1 VDRVFERLGLDGAV
15 RDAAGSERA
24 LDLGQQLQRPP
35 AAGGGIDQEQ
45 VASRVGNG
53 QNLVVA
59 TEAPETRYARSGEYS
74 IAYQV
79 VGEGELDLVYVP
91 GLASHLEL
99 FWEEPEYSRFLHRL
113 ASFSRLILMDR
124 LGTGLSDRLPPNQ
137 VSTYEQRMDDIR
149 AVMDAVGSER
159 AAVLG
164 WSEGAPLCA
173 MFAATYPQRASA
185 LVMYGG
191 MARLLRDE
199 DYPVGMPSEAMDQ
212 FIEAIPTAWGQDEE
226 LLRLWAPSV
235 ADYPGPRRWWTRFGR
250 HAVSPGAATALF
262 ETLRELDVRDILP
275 AIRVPTLIV
284 HRTGDTLIP
293 VGHARHM
300 AERIPDA
307 KLVELP
313 GEDHLWWFG
322 DQDAIVDEVE
332 EFLTGARSVPESD
345 RVLATVMF
353 TDIVGSTERAAEL
366 GDGRWRD
373 VLESHESITRRE
385 LRRFRGTEVKTT
397 GDGFL
402 ATFDGPARA
411 IGCARAIAEGVRPLG
426 IEVRAGL
433 HTGECEVMNGDV
445 GGIAVH
451 TGARVSDQAGPGEVL
466 VSSTVKDLVAGSGI
480 EFEDRGSHELKG
492 VPGEWRLYAV
502 S

>member
-1 VDRVFERLGLDGAV
+1 M
-15 RDAAGSERA
+15 
-24 LDLGQQLQRPP
+24 
-35 AAGGGIDQEQ
+35 
-45 VASRVGNG
+45 
-53 QNLVVA
+53 
-59 TEAPETRYARSGEYS
+59 EAPETRYARSGDYS

-79 VGEGELDLVYVP
+79 VGQGDLDLVYVP
-91 GLASHLEL
+91 GLASHVEV
-99 FWEEPEYSRFLHRL
+99 FWEEPAYSRFLHRL

-124 LGTGLSDRLPPNQ
+124 LGTGLSDRLPANQ

-173 MFAATYPQRASA
+173 LFAATYPQRTTA

-191 MARLLRDE
+191 VPRFVSDD
-199 DYPVGMPSEAMDQ
+199 DYQWGFPREVLDDWVEQIVPA
-212 FIEAIPTAWGQDEE
+212 AWGQDEE

-235 ADYPGPRRWWTRFGR
+235 AEQPGPRRWFVRFGR
-250 HAVSPGAATALF
+250 LAASPGAAQALF
-262 ETLRELDVRDILP
+262 GMAQDLDIRDILP
-275 AIRVPTLIV
+275 AIRVPTLV
-284 HRTGDTLIP
+284 LHRTEDSL
-293 VGHARHM
+293 VEVEHSRYM

-313 GEDHLWWFG
+313 GVDHLWWFG
-322 DQDAIVDEVE
+322 DQDAIVDEVQ
-332 EFLTGARSVPESD
+332 EFLTGARSAPEPD

-353 TDIVGSTERAAEL
+353 TDIVGSTKRAADV
-366 GDGRWRD
+366 GDSRWREL
-373 VLESHESITRRE
+373 LERHEAIVRRE
-385 LRRFRGTEVKTT
+385 LERHRGHEVNTT

-402 ATFDGPARA
+402 ATFDGPGRA
-411 IGCARAIAEGVRPLG
+411 IGCARAIAEAVRSLG

-451 TGARVSDQAGPGEVL
+451 TGARVSAEARPGEVL

-480 EFEDRGSHELKG
+480 EFEDRGTHELKG

-502 S
+502 TA

>member
-1 VDRVFERLGLDGAV
+1 
-15 RDAAGSERA
+15 
-24 LDLGQQLQRPP
+24 
-35 AAGGGIDQEQ
+35 
-45 VASRVGNG
+45 
-53 QNLVVA
+53 VA

-79 VGEGELDLVYVP
+79 VGEGDIDLVYVP
-91 GLASHLEL
+91 GLASHLEV
-99 FWEEPEYSRFLHRL
+99 FWEEPAYSRFLHRL
-113 ASFSRLILMDR
+113 TSFSRLILMDR
-124 LGTGLSDRLPPNQ
+124 LGTGLSDRLPTNE

-159 AAVLG
+159 AALLG

-173 MFAATYPQRASA
+173 MFAATYPQRSAA

-191 MARLLRDE
+191 MPRFVIDE
-199 DYPVGMPSEAMDQ
+199 DYPWGMAPETMDG
-212 FIEAIPTAWGQDEE
+212 FIENVPSAWGQDED

-235 ADYPGPRRWWTRFGR
+235 ADSPGPRRWFARYAR
-250 HAVSPGAATALF
+250 LAASPGAALALF
-262 ETLRELDVRDILP
+262 RMARDLDVRDVLP
-275 AIRVPTLIV
+275 TIRVPTLVV
-284 HRTGDTLIP
+284 HRTGDTLIR
-293 VGHARHM
+293 VEHSRYM

-332 EFLTGARSVPESD
+332 EFLTGARSEREPD
-345 RVLATVMF
+345 RMLATVLF
-353 TDIVGSTERAAEL
+353 TDIVASTERAAEL
-366 GDGRWRD
+366 GDNRWRELLD
-373 VLESHESITRRE
+373 RHSAITRRE
-385 LRRFRGTEVKTT
+385 FDRHRGREVKTT

-402 ATFDGPARA
+402 ATFDGPARG
-411 IGCARAIAEGVRPLG
+411 IRCASAVAEAVRVLE
-426 IEVRAGL
+426 IEIRAGL

-451 TGARVSDQAGPGEVL
+451 TGARVSSEAGPGEVL

-480 EFEDRGSHELKG
+480 EFEDRGTHALKG
-492 VPGEWRLYAV
+492 VPGEWRLFAV
-502 S
+502 AG

>member
-1 VDRVFERLGLDGAV
+1 M
-15 RDAAGSERA
+15 
-24 LDLGQQLQRPP
+24 
-35 AAGGGIDQEQ
+35 
-45 VASRVGNG
+45 
-53 QNLVVA
+53 A
-59 TEAPETRYARSGEYS
+59 TETPETRYARSGEYS

-79 VGEGELDLVYVP
+79 VGEGDLDLVYVP
-91 GLASHLEL
+91 GLASHLEV
-99 FWEEPEYSRFLHRL
+99 FWEEPAYSRFLHRL

-137 VSTYEQRMDDIR
+137 VSIYEQRMDDIR

-159 AAVLG
+159 ASLLG

-173 MFAATYPQRASA
+173 TFAATYPQRTTA

-191 MARLLRDE
+191 MPRFLEDA
-199 DYPVGMPSEAMDQ
+199 DYPFGMPSRELDE
-212 FIEAIPTAWGQDEE
+212 FIEAAPTTWGQDEE

-235 ADYPGPRRWWTRFGR
+235 ADLPGPRRWWTRYAR
-250 HAVSPGAATALF
+250 LAASPGAASALF
-262 ETLRELDVRDILP
+262 AMLRDLDVRDILP

-284 HRTGDTLIP
+284 HRAGDTL
-293 VGHARHM
+293 VRVDHARYM

-332 EFLTGARSVPESD
+332 EFLTGARSTPEPD

-366 GDGRWRD
+366 GDGRWREL
-373 VLESHESITRRE
+373 LERHGMVTRRE
-385 LRRFRGTEVKTT
+385 LARHRGCEVKAM
-397 GDGFL
+397 GDGVL
-402 ATFDGPARA
+402 ATFDGPARGIRCAQA
-411 IGCARAIAEGVRPLG
+411 ITGAVRPLG

-433 HTGECEVMNGDV
+433 HTGECEVMNDDV

-451 TGARVSDQAGPGEVL
+451 TGARVSAEAGPGEVL

-480 EFEDRGSHELKG
+480 VFEDRGARRLKG

-502 S
+502 SG

>member
-1 VDRVFERLGLDGAV
+1 M
-15 RDAAGSERA
+15 
-24 LDLGQQLQRPP
+24 
-35 AAGGGIDQEQ
+35 
-45 VASRVGNG
+45 
-53 QNLVVA
+53 
-59 TEAPETRYARSGEYS
+59 EAPETRYARSGDYS

-79 VGEGELDLVYVP
+79 VGQGDLDLVYVP
-91 GLASHLEL
+91 GLASHIEV
-99 FWEEPEYSRFLHRL
+99 FWEEPAYSRFLHRL

-124 LGTGLSDRLPPNQ
+124 LGTGLSDRLPANQ

-173 MFAATYPQRASA
+173 LFAATYPQRTTA

-191 MARLLRDE
+191 VPRFVSDD
-199 DYPVGMPSEAMDQ
+199 DYQWGFPREVLDDWVEQVVPA
-212 FIEAIPTAWGQDEE
+212 AWGQDEE

-235 ADYPGPRRWWTRFGR
+235 AEQPGPRRWFVRFGR
-250 HAVSPGAATALF
+250 LAASPGAAQALF
-262 ETLRELDVRDILP
+262 GMAQDLDIRDILP
-275 AIRVPTLIV
+275 AIRVPTLVI
-284 HRTGDTLIP
+284 HRTEDSL
-293 VGHARHM
+293 VEVEHSRYM

-313 GEDHLWWFG
+313 GVDHLWWFG
-322 DQDAIVDEVE
+322 DQDAIVDEVQ
-332 EFLTGARSVPESD
+332 EFLTGARSAPEPD

-353 TDIVGSTERAAEL
+353 TDIVGSTKRAADV
-366 GDGRWRD
+366 GDSRWREL
-373 VLESHESITRRE
+373 LERHEAIVRRE
-385 LRRFRGTEVKTT
+385 LERHRGHEVNTT

-402 ATFDGPARA
+402 ATFDGPGRA
-411 IGCARAIAEGVRPLG
+411 IGCARAIAESVRSLG

-451 TGARVSDQAGPGEVL
+451 TGARVSAEARPGEVL

-480 EFEDRGSHELKG
+480 EFEDRGTHELKG

-502 S
+502 TA

>member
-1 VDRVFERLGLDGAV
+1 MTALV
-15 RDAAGSERA
+15 RD
-24 LDLGQQLQRPP
+24 
-35 AAGGGIDQEQ
+35 
-45 VASRVGNG
+45 G

-79 VGEGELDLVYVP
+79 VGEGDLDLVYMP
-91 GLASHLEL
+91 GFASHLEV
-99 FWEEPEYSRFLHRL
+99 FWEQPAYSRFLHRL
-113 ASFSRLILMDR
+113 ASFSRVILIDR
-124 LGTGLSDRLPPNQ
+124 LGTGLSDRLPPDRT
-137 VSTYEQRMDDIR
+137 STLEQRMDDIR
-149 AVMDAVGSER
+149 AVMDAVACDR
-159 AAVLG
+159 AALLG
-164 WSEGAPLCA
+164 WSEAVMPCA
-173 MFAATYPQRASA
+173 TFAATHPERVSK

-191 MARLLRDE
+191 MPRILEDE
-199 DYPVGMPSEAMDQ
+199 DYEVGVSAALFDDWAQTVRAE
-212 FIEAIPTAWGQDEE
+212 WGRSGDP
-226 LLRLWAPSV
+226 LRFWAPSM
-235 ADYPGPRRWWTRFGR
+235 ADDEAARAWFARFAR
-250 HAVSPGAATALF
+250 LAASPGAAVALWNSIRD
-262 ETLRELDVRDILP
+262 TDVRNVLP
-275 AIRVPTLIV
+275 TIRVPTLVI
-284 HRTGDTLIP
+284 HRTADTLVP
-293 VGHARHM
+293 VEHSRFM
-300 AERIPDA
+300 AERIPGA

-332 EFLTGARSVPESD
+332 EFLTGARSVPESG

-366 GDGRWRD
+366 GDGPWRD

-502 S
+502 R

>member
-1 VDRVFERLGLDGAV
+1 M
-15 RDAAGSERA
+15 
-24 LDLGQQLQRPP
+24 
-35 AAGGGIDQEQ
+35 
-45 VASRVGNG
+45 
-53 QNLVVA
+53 
-59 TEAPETRYARSGEYS
+59 EAPETRYARSGDYS

-79 VGEGELDLVYVP
+79 VGQGDLDLVYVP
-91 GLASHLEL
+91 GLASHVEV
-99 FWEEPEYSRFLHRL
+99 FWEEPAYSRFLHRL

-124 LGTGLSDRLPPNQ
+124 LGTGLSDRLPANQ
-137 VSTYEQRMDDIR
+137 ASTYEQRMDDIR

-173 MFAATYPQRASA
+173 LFAATYPQRTTA

-191 MARLLRDE
+191 VPRFVSDD
-199 DYPVGMPSEAMDQ
+199 DYQWGFPREVLDDWVEQIVPA
-212 FIEAIPTAWGQDEE
+212 AWGQDEE

-235 ADYPGPRRWWTRFGR
+235 AEQPGPRRWFVRFGR
-250 HAVSPGAATALF
+250 LAASPGAAQALF
-262 ETLRELDVRDILP
+262 GMAQDLDIRDILP
-275 AIRVPTLIV
+275 AIRVPTLVI
-284 HRTGDTLIP
+284 HRTEDSL
-293 VGHARHM
+293 VEVEHSRYM

-313 GEDHLWWFG
+313 GVDHLWWFG
-322 DQDAIVDEVE
+322 DQDAIVDEVQ
-332 EFLTGARSVPESD
+332 EFLTGARSAPEPD

-353 TDIVGSTERAAEL
+353 TDIVGSTKRAAEV
-366 GDGRWRD
+366 GDSRWREL
-373 VLESHESITRRE
+373 LERHEAIVRRE
-385 LRRFRGTEVKTT
+385 LERHRGREVNTT

-402 ATFDGPARA
+402 ATFDGPARG
-411 IGCARAIAEGVRPLG
+411 IGCARAIAEAVRPLG

-433 HTGECEVMNGDV
+433 HTGECEVMNGDL

-451 TGARVSDQAGPGEVL
+451 TGARVSAEAGPGEVL

-480 EFEDRGSHELKG
+480 EFEDRGIHELRG

-502 S
+502 TA

>member
-1 VDRVFERLGLDGAV
+1 VDRVLERLGLEGAV
-15 RDAAGSERA
+15 RDAAGRERA

-35 AAGGGIDQEQ
+35 AAGGGIDEEQ
-45 VASRVGNG
+45 MTALVRDG

-79 VGEGELDLVYVP
+79 VGEGDLDLVYMP
-91 GLASHLEL
+91 GFASHLEV
-99 FWEEPEYSRFLHRL
+99 FWEQPAYSRFLHRL
-113 ASFSRLILMDR
+113 ASFSRVILIDR
-124 LGTGLSDRLPPNQ
+124 LGTGLSDRLPPDRT
-137 VSTYEQRMDDIR
+137 STLEQRMDDIR
-149 AVMDAVGSER
+149 AVMDAVACDR
-159 AAVLG
+159 AALLG
-164 WSEGAPLCA
+164 WSEAVMPCA
-173 MFAATYPQRASA
+173 TFAATHPERVSK

-191 MARLLRDE
+191 MPRILEDE
-199 DYPVGMPSEAMDQ
+199 DYEVGVSAALFDDWAQTVRAE
-212 FIEAIPTAWGQDEE
+212 WGRSGDP
-226 LLRLWAPSV
+226 LRFWAPSM
-235 ADYPGPRRWWTRFGR
+235 ADDEAARAWFARFAR
-250 HAVSPGAATALF
+250 LAASPGAAVALWNSIRD
-262 ETLRELDVRDILP
+262 TDVRNVLP
-275 AIRVPTLIV
+275 TIRVPTLVI
-284 HRTGDTLIP
+284 HRTADTLVP
-293 VGHARHM
+293 VEHSRFM
-300 AERIPDA
+300 AERIPGA

-332 EFLTGARSVPESD
+332 EFLTGARSVPESG

>member
-1 VDRVFERLGLDGAV
+1 
-15 RDAAGSERA
+15 
-24 LDLGQQLQRPP
+24 
-35 AAGGGIDQEQ
+35 
-45 VASRVGNG
+45 VAI
-53 QNLVVA
+53 
-59 TEAPETRYARSGEYS
+59 EAPETRYARSGDYS

-79 VGEGELDLVYVP
+79 VGQGDLDLVYVP
-91 GLASHLEL
+91 GLASHIEV
-99 FWEEPEYSRFLHRL
+99 FWEEPAYSRFLHRL

-124 LGTGLSDRLPPNQ
+124 LGTGLSDRLPANQ

-173 MFAATYPQRASA
+173 LFAATYPQRTTA

-191 MARLLRDE
+191 LPRFVSDD
-199 DYPVGMPSEAMDQ
+199 DYQWGFPREVLDDWVEQIVPA
-212 FIEAIPTAWGQDEE
+212 AWGQDEE

-235 ADYPGPRRWWTRFGR
+235 AEQPGPRRWFVRFGR
-250 HAVSPGAATALF
+250 LAASPGAAQALF
-262 ETLRELDVRDILP
+262 GMAQDLDIRDILP
-275 AIRVPTLIV
+275 AIRVPTLVI
-284 HRTGDTLIP
+284 HRTEDSL
-293 VGHARHM
+293 VEVEHSRYM

-313 GEDHLWWFG
+313 GVDHLWWFG
-322 DQDAIVDEVE
+322 DQDAIVDEVQ
-332 EFLTGARSVPESD
+332 EFLTGARSAPEPD

-353 TDIVGSTERAAEL
+353 TDIVGSTKRAADV
-366 GDGRWRD
+366 GDSRWREL
-373 VLESHESITRRE
+373 LERHEAIVRRE
-385 LRRFRGTEVKTT
+385 LERHRGHEVNTT

-402 ATFDGPARA
+402 ATFDGPGRA
-411 IGCARAIAEGVRPLG
+411 IGCARAIAEAVRSLG

-451 TGARVSDQAGPGEVL
+451 TGARVSAEARPGEVL

-480 EFEDRGSHELKG
+480 EFEDRGTHELKG

-502 S
+502 TA

>member
-1 VDRVFERLGLDGAV
+1 M
-15 RDAAGSERA
+15 
-24 LDLGQQLQRPP
+24 
-35 AAGGGIDQEQ
+35 
-45 VASRVGNG
+45 
-53 QNLVVA
+53 
-59 TEAPETRYARSGEYS
+59 EAPETRYARSGDYS

-79 VGEGELDLVYVP
+79 VGQGDLDLVYVP
-91 GLASHLEL
+91 GLASHIEV
-99 FWEEPEYSRFLHRL
+99 FWEEPAYSRFLHRL

-124 LGTGLSDRLPPNQ
+124 LGTGLSDRLPANQ

-173 MFAATYPQRASA
+173 LFAATYPQRTTA

-191 MARLLRDE
+191 LPRFVSDD
-199 DYPVGMPSEAMDQ
+199 DYQWGFPREVLDDWVEQIVPA
-212 FIEAIPTAWGQDEE
+212 AWGQDEE

-235 ADYPGPRRWWTRFGR
+235 AEQPGPRRWFVRFGR
-250 HAVSPGAATALF
+250 LAASPGAAQALF
-262 ETLRELDVRDILP
+262 GMAQDLDIRDILP
-275 AIRVPTLIV
+275 AIRVPTLVI
-284 HRTGDTLIP
+284 HRTEDSL
-293 VGHARHM
+293 VEVEHSRYM

-313 GEDHLWWFG
+313 GVDHLWWFG
-322 DQDAIVDEVE
+322 DQDAIVDEVQ
-332 EFLTGARSVPESD
+332 EFLTGARSAPEPD

-353 TDIVGSTERAAEL
+353 TDIVGSTKRAADV
-366 GDGRWRD
+366 GDSRWREL
-373 VLESHESITRRE
+373 LERHEAIVRRE
-385 LRRFRGTEVKTT
+385 LERHRGHEVNTT

-402 ATFDGPARA
+402 ATFDGPGRA
-411 IGCARAIAEGVRPLG
+411 IGCARAIAEAVRSLG

-451 TGARVSDQAGPGEVL
+451 TGARVSAEARPGEVL

-480 EFEDRGSHELKG
+480 EFEDRGTHELKG

-502 S
+502 TA

>member
-1 VDRVFERLGLDGAV
+1 
-15 RDAAGSERA
+15 
-24 LDLGQQLQRPP
+24 
-35 AAGGGIDQEQ
+35 
-45 VASRVGNG
+45 VASFVGDR
-53 QNLVVA
+53 QNLAVA

-79 VGEGELDLVYVP
+79 LGEGDLDLVYVP

-99 FWEEPEYSRFLHRL
+99 FWEEPAYSRFLHRL

-137 VSTYEQRMDDIR
+137 ASTFEQRMDDIR
-149 AVMDAVGSER
+149 AVMDTVGSER
-159 AAVLG
+159 AALLG
-164 WSEGAPLCA
+164 WSEGGSLCA
-173 MFAATYPQRASA
+173 TFAATYPQRTAA
-185 LVMYGG
+185 LVMYGS
-191 MARLLRDE
+191 MPRFLRDE
-199 DYPVGMPSEAMDQ
+199 DYGWGMPPEEMEA
-212 FIEAIPTAWGQDEE
+212 FIAAIPQAWGQDEE

-235 ADYPGPRRWWTRFGR
+235 ADESGPRRWWMRFGR
-250 HAVSPGAATALF
+250 LAASPGAAHALF
-262 ETLRELDVRDILP
+262 RMVSQLDVRDILP
-275 AIRVPTLIV
+275 TIRVPTLII
-284 HRTGDTLIP
+284 HRTDDTLIR
-293 VGHARHM
+293 VEHARYM
-300 AERIPDA
+300 AERIPEA
-307 KLVELP
+307 RLVELP

-322 DQDAIVDEVE
+322 DQDAIVDEVQ
-332 EFLTGARSVPESD
+332 EFLTGARAAPEAD

-353 TDIVGSTERAAEL
+353 TDIVGSTQRAAEL
-366 GDGRWRD
+366 GDSRWRK

-385 LRRFRGTEVKTT
+385 LKRFRGREVKTT

-411 IGCARAIAEGVRPLG
+411 IACARAIAEAVRPLG

-451 TGARVSDQAGPGEVL
+451 TGARVSAEAAPGEVL
-466 VSSTVKDLVAGSGI
+466 VSSTVKDLVAGSGL
-480 EFEDRGSHELKG
+480 EFEDRGSRELKG

-502 S
+502 RR